1 MNLNLLRIFNTAAE
15 KTNFSTAAEE
25 LLITQP
31 TVSAQI
37 KALETQYGLLLFRE
51 SGKKVELTD
60 SGRLVFKYTKRIF
73 DLVTETEELLH
84 DIRRDQEGTITL
96 RVGKTYGKCISP
108 LLSRFQKD
116 FPKVKIILNEGNSRD
131 NLDSVINHQ
140 TDFALI
146 GIGIHRPRR
155 TRNDNGC
162 KGRDFL
168 IGLAWS

>member
-37 KALETQYGLLLFRE
+37 KALETQYGLLLFKRI
-51 SGKKVELTD
+51 GKKVELTD

-96 RVGKTYGKCISP
+96 RVGKTYGNVFLPSSLGFKRI
-108 LLSRFQKD
+108 
-116 FPKVKIILNEGNSRD
+116 FPK
-131 NLDSVINHQ
+131 
-140 TDFALI
+140 
-146 GIGIHRPRR
+146 
-155 TRNDNGC
+155 
-162 KGRDFL
+162 
-168 IGLAWS
+168 